1 MPDADTEI
9 APVVSDLLSSDPFG
23 DDPSDKTRD
32 HPEPSPSK
40 DDQGTA
46 SENPEVYQNPFVD
59 LANQVKNIVGQP
71 QEAPEMAPPPSAP
84 AKRGRGRPRKYPL
97 ATPKVGDSAKGTPST
112 INHDDSLSQDAPP
125 TKKRR
130 GRPPKNSRTQS
141 PPNIA
146 TPSRITRSGSMLSDS
161 RPFSAGRR
169 DLRVPSSAG
178 VDSEEDNKSPNSTF
192 TPINGRRQRHVSFD
206 DQSADGDLFGPNLK
220 SKLRQALFE
229 DALEH
234 DGGVSI
240 PKDLAEELHQHLG
253 AGLSAPQ
260 GELFIRADLVRDLRE
275 LFD

>member
-1 MPDADTEI
+1 
-9 APVVSDLLSSDPFG
+9 
-23 DDPSDKTRD
+23 
-32 HPEPSPSK
+32 
-40 DDQGTA
+40 
-46 SENPEVYQNPFVD
+46 
-59 LANQVKNIVGQP
+59 
-71 QEAPEMAPPPSAP
+71 MAPPASAP

-97 ATPKVGDSAKGTPST
+97 PTPKAGNSVNGTPST
-112 INHDDSLSQDAPP
+112 VNLDDSLSKDAPP

-130 GRPPKNSRTQS
+130 GRPPKNDPTRS
-141 PPNIA
+141 PSTAA
-146 TPSRITRSGSMLSDS
+146 TPSRITRSDSMLSES

-178 VDSEEDNKSPNSTF
+178 IDSEEEHLSPSSAF
-192 TPINGRRQRHVSFD
+192 TPINGLRQRTVAFD

-240 PKDLAEELHQHLG
+240 SKDLAQGLHQYLG